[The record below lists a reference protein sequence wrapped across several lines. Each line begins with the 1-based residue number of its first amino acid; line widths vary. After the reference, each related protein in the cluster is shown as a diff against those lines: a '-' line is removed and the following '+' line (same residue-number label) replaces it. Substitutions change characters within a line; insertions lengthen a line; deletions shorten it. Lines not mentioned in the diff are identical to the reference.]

1 MSLFFSNFAF
11 QIVFTHKTG
20 KEENNVMAIIFAKEN
35 KDITTQKLEMNI
47 TFDNSEKVS
56 GVLTIVVEENDYQD
70 NVRKTL
76 NDYRKK
82 ANIPGFRPGQA
93 PIGMIKRQLGSQV
106 KVDAINKLV
115 GEKIYDYISENK
127 INMLGQP
134 MPHLGEE
141 PVDLDAPAPYTLKF
155 DIAVA
160 PEIDIKLSKRNK
172 IPFYN
177 IAVSDEMIDQQIDA
191 YASRGGSYEKVDSY
205 EDNDMLKGDLRE
217 LNEDGSTKEGG
228 ITVSDAV
235 LMPAYIKVDDQKAL
249 FQGCK
254 TGDIITFCPKAAYP
268 ESTVEISS
276 LLKISKEEAEKV
288 ESSFSYQITEITRYK
303 KHAIDQELFDQTFG
317 EGVVKDEKA
326 FRNKIAD
333 NLKEQLSINAEYRF
347 LSDVR
352 AYVEKKLGDV
362 KYADELMKRI
372 MLANNKDKDQKYVD
386 DNYGASIKELTWH
399 LAKNHLLEQCEIKI
413 EDGDVKDIAKDMTRM
428 QFAQYGMANIPEE
441 YIEQYAEEMLK
452 KPEQVDQ
459 LVSQAADKKLMKAL
473 KTVVALDEK
482 DITFEEF
489 QKLDA

>member
-11 QIVFTHKTG
+11 QIVFIF
-20 KEENNVMAIIFAKEN
+20 NNAILFAKEN

>member
-1 MSLFFSNFAF
+1 
-11 QIVFTHKTG
+11 
-20 KEENNVMAIIFAKEN
+20 
-35 KDITTQKLEMNI
+35 MNI

-70 NVRKTL
+70 NVRKSL

>member
-11 QIVFTHKTG
+11 RIVFIF
-20 KEENNVMAIIFAKEN
+20 NNAILFAKEN

-217 LNEDGSTKEGG
+217 LNEDGSTKEDG

-235 LMPAYIKVDDQKAL
+235 LMPAYIKVDDQKEL

-489 QKLDA
+489 QKLGA

>member
-11 QIVFTHKTG
+11 QIVFIF
-20 KEENNVMAIIFAKEN
+20 NNAILFAKEN

-482 DITFEEF
+482 DITFEDF
-489 QKLDA
+489 QKLGA